1 MSRVGKYPVP
11 VPQGVTVEI
20 AGRQVT
26 AKGKKGQLSLVL
38 TDDVDVAREGD
49 EIVVKPKSDSKRA
62 RTLWGTSRANLSNMI
77 KGVADGFNKRLEIHG
92 VGYRAAVEGS
102 KTLVLQLGY
111 SHEVRYPI
119 PQGIEIKTPQPTVIE
134 VSGADRQRVGQTAAV
149 IRAFRKPEPYKG
161 KGIRYTGE
169 YIIRKEGKKK

>member
-62 RTLWGTSRANLSNMI
+62 RTLWGTSRANLTARC
-77 KGVADGFNKRLEIHG
+77 GVL
-92 VGYRAAVEGS
+92 RA
-102 KTLVLQLGY
+102 
-111 SHEVRYPI
+111 PI
-119 PQGIEIKTPQPTVIE
+119 
-134 VSGADRQRVGQTAAV
+134 
-149 IRAFRKPEPYKG
+149 
-161 KGIRYTGE
+161 
-169 YIIRKEGKKK
+169 